1 MVNAL
6 PRRKPNR
13 LPLAS
18 YQGARCYFVT
28 ICCRDRRPF
37 FAREELARELALV
50 LRDTCARHGFDIH
63 AYCFM
68 PDHFH
73 GLLIGN
79 GPSADLLLAVRNFKG
94 AAATCARRLGI
105 SALWQKG
112 FHDHVIRSEES
123 LNRVAWYILMNPV
136 RAGLVRK
143 AAEWPFSDWVVADW
157 RTEETTAEPYR
168 PPWKKSA

>member
-1 MVNAL
+1 MANVP

-18 YQGARCYFVT
+18 YHGARCYFVT
-28 ICCRDRRPF
+28 IFCRERRPF
-37 FAREELARELALV
+37 FAREELASELTLV

-68 PDHFH
+68 PDHLH
-73 GLLIGN
+73 VLLIGDR
-79 GPSADLLLAVRNFKG
+79 PTADLLLAVRNFKG
-94 AAATCARRLGI
+94 AAAARARRLQI

-112 FHDHVIRSEES
+112 FYDHVIRSEES
-123 LNRVAWYILMNPV
+123 LNHVASYILMNPV

-157 RTEETTAEPYR
+157 RTKEIPVKPYL
-168 PPWKKSA
+168 PPWESV